1 MASMPRELS
10 GWETGTICVTKPI
23 RVEPVEGSD
32 FDWREKKLLLS
43 TLEAKEKLSSRHATL
58 EGNTL
63 VYDVD
68 EDEPIRLPTYDRYSS
83 ALYFD
88 YGGSKIH
95 ISKFGKVRDAFATC
109 CELHDPV
116 GTPDLELTSLS
127 GRFAFRAERVHR
139 WRAEG
144 SALAR
149 HCPEDVSS
157 GAPRQLRQRAMPQ
170 DARCRNCRVAHDHY
184 RR

>member
-1 MASMPRELS
+1 MSGGRPAYLLFHAGVGFGKISVSILFKGVMANMPRELS

-63 VYDVD
+63 MYDVD

-116 GTPDLELTSLS
+116 GTPGSRADRSVWPL
-127 GRFAFRAERVHR
+127 RFQ
-139 WRAEG
+139 G
-144 SALAR
+144 
-149 HCPEDVSS
+149 
-157 GAPRQLRQRAMPQ
+157 
-170 DARCRNCRVAHDHY
+170 
-184 RR
+184 